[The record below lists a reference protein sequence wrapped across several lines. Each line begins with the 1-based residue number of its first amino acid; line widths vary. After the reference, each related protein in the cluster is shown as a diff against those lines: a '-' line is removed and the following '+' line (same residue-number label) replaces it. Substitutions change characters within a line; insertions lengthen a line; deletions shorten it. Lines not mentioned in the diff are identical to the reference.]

1 MVICVQKT
9 EYTLLKLKTGLFFFS
24 KVDFSLKVD
33 FVF

>member
-9 EYTLLKLKTGLFFFS
+9 EYTLLKLDFFFS